1 MRRPGESTFESVWMT
16 TVRSRAAGWAASR
29 STGSPSRRSALYGSS
44 SISHSPAVA
53 AASASAARRSALSVR
68 PVGFWKVGIR

>member
-1 MRRPGESTFESVWMT
+1 MT
-16 TVRSRAAGWAASR
+16 IVRSRAAGCAASR

-44 SISHSPAVA
+44 STSHRFAAA
-53 AASASAARRSALSVR
+53 AASAIAARRSAGIVR